1 MEKSVKMT
9 SKKILDILIPPMK
22 EKEVRGLNP
31 LVLAYIGDAV
41 FELFIR
47 KYLIITEKTLVN
59 KLHKSAT
66 KYVKAD
72 AQSTIIHGLMV
83 D

>member
-31 LVLAYIGDAV
+31 LVLAYIGM
-41 FELFIR
+41 LSLS
-47 KYLIITEKTLVN
+47 YLLENT
-59 KLHKSAT
+59 
-66 KYVKAD
+66 
-72 AQSTIIHGLMV
+72 
-83 D
+83 